1 MPGMRILIVSEDI
14 PALQLG
20 GLGKHAVRM
29 GNALIDAGH
38 EVTLMGRSDVDYAT
52 CAEEVG
58 FSGLFIGGFDFR
70 NAGWKERSFGV
81 FMPYKR
87 PALAKRIARAI
98 LKVQERFDVV
108 HYHGHLPLVGSH
120 IPDEVNFVQT
130 RHDQGSECLMHVRL
144 RNGRPCDE
152 TDPRA
157 CAGCATSRPNSVQT
171 RMSSVAVA
179 QYRRETAES
188 FRRHK
193 TIFVS
198 DFLRQR
204 FMHVVSPKFPIRS
217 SVIHNFIDLRSLPEI
232 VNRTARAGARPLAV
246 IAGRIDEAKGVGQF
260 LQVLSGKREIPFD
273 VEIIGDGPLRQQI
286 ENTFRQPWVHFQGW
300 CSTSETALRMSRADY
315 LVVPSICEES
325 CATTVLE
332 GLALGKPVMALA
344 RGGTPELKRYERWH
358 GQLSLYREMQD
369 LVDCLHASPPYQAVP
384 EREFKADIRILMHEV
399 LDVYRRGAFVESV
412 MQENRKP

>member
-1 MPGMRILIVSEDI
+1 MAVMRILIVSEDI
-14 PALQLG
+14 PARQLG

-38 EVTLMGRSDVDYAT
+38 EVTLMGRSDMDYAT

-58 FSGLFIGGFDFR
+58 FSGPFIGGFDFR
-70 NAGWKERSFGV
+70 NAGWKEHSLGV

-87 PALAKRIARAI
+87 PVLAKRIARAI
-98 LKVQERFDVV
+98 MKVQERFDVV

-120 IPDEVNFVQT
+120 ISNEINFVQT

-144 RNGRPCDE
+144 RHGKPCSE
-152 TDPRA
+152 TDPGA
-157 CAGCATSRPNSVQT
+157 CAGCATPRPNGMQRAV
-171 RMSSVAVA
+171 SSAAVA

-204 FMHVVSPKFPIRS
+204 FMRVVSPKFPIRA
-217 SVIHNFIDLRSLPEI
+217 SVIHNFIDQRLLPDI
-232 VNRTARAGARPLAV
+232 VQRTAGAGPRPLTV

-260 LQVLSGKREIPFD
+260 LQALSAKREVPFD
-273 VEIIGDGPLRQQI
+273 VEIIGDGPLRQEIQ
-286 ENTFRQPWVHFQGW
+286 NTFRQPWLHFQGW
-300 CSTSETALRMSRADY
+300 CSATETALRMSRADY

-344 RGGTPELKRYERWH
+344 RGGTPELKRYERWD
-358 GQLSLYREMQD
+358 GQLSLHREMQD
-369 LVDCLHASPPYQAVP
+369 LVDCLHARPPRQAVS
-384 EREFKADIRILMHEV
+384 EREFTADIQVLLHEV
-399 LDVYRRGAFVESV
+399 LAVYRRVASDEVILIG
-412 MQENRKP
+412 NRKT